1 MNPMSIE
8 NVQELIDKIQAQIG
22 QAMQANDLSEVD
34 QLNEELS
41 DLEDELFR
49 ARMRETGEWD

>member
-1 MNPMSIE
+1 MTMSVE
-8 NVQELIDKIQAQIG
+8 NVQELIDAVQTQIAQAIQT
-22 QAMQANDLSEVD
+22 NDLSEVD
-34 QLNEELS
+34 QLNEQLS